1 MEHLKGIL
9 LIVTGS
15 MLWGATGPLTEW
27 LLRDTGM
34 TVHFLLTLRLLIAG
48 VGILLFLRLAN
59 KSIFAI
65 WKSKYWVIQLITYSI
80 VGMLGIQYSFTT
92 TIHKSNAVFATL
104 LQFLGPIF
112 IVGYMSIKLKTWP
125 PRYQIVGI
133 SGTFIGLFLLLTNG
147 TFDQLFVS
155 NEAILW
161 GFLLGITFALYTLY
175 PVRLMGEWGVLL
187 VVGWSMFIGG
197 ILLGTAT
204 FIWQSKEWVLLGD
217 GKISS
222 LMACLI
228 FFSTIAFVMFLGS
241 MKYISPVLTS
251 VLSTVEPLTA
261 MVISFVVFSTSFGG
275 WQLIGIFLMLI
286 CVTWIS
292 VASEK
297 AEKYK
302 EN

>member
-1 MEHLKGIL
+1 MDHLKGII

-27 LLRDTGM
+27 LLQNTEM
-34 TVHFLLTLRLLIAG
+34 SVNFLLTVRLLIAG
-48 VGILLFLRLAN
+48 VGILLFLQIAN
-59 KSIFAI
+59 KSIFNI
-65 WKSKYWVIQLITYSI
+65 WKSKYWIIQLVIYSI
-80 VGMLGIQYSFTT
+80 IGMLGIQYSFTT

-112 IVGYMSIKLKTWP
+112 IVGFTSLKLKQWP
-125 PRYQIVGI
+125 PRYQIIGI
-133 SGTFIGLFLLLTNG
+133 LGTFVGLFLLLTNLK
-147 TFDQLFVS
+147 FNQLLVS
-155 NEAILW
+155 NEAIVW
-161 GFLLGITFALYTLY
+161 GFILGITFAFYTLY
-175 PVRLMGEWGVLL
+175 PVRLMAEWGVLL

-197 ILLGTAT
+197 ILLGTGSV
-204 FIWQSKEWVLLGD
+204 IWQSEDWSLLVD
-217 GKISS
+217 WKICLLLAS
-222 LMACLI
+222 LI
-228 FFSTIAFVMFLGS
+228 FFSTIAFVMFLSS

-261 MVISFVVFSTSFGG
+261 MVISFIVFSTSFGG
-275 WQLIGIFLMLI
+275 WQLVGIFFMLI

-302 EN
+302 KS